1 MAFKTALILAAI
13 AQLLAAGLA
22 LRINFRY
29 RIYSAWFLLSA
40 AASVGAILRLTTLS
54 EVWTENPT
62 LLTDRTLWLSAIAS
76 LLASILLLGGMAL
89 IEPFFVRISEAEK
102 TLRQEHGK
110 LATIVRAT
118 EEELKLAQRIQKRLL
133 PSNDVRLPHVDVHG
147 QSLAAEWTSGDYFDY
162 LPLQGGEFAVVIADV
177 CGHGLGP
184 ALLMSSTRASL
195 RGLSPTQA
203 DVGELLSHGNRAVVD
218 CVSSSEF
225 VTVFAAR
232 YVPLERALHY
242 AGAGHVA
249 YLLRNDGHG
258 KLLEAQT
265 PPLGIL
271 PDLVVETQQFSPI
284 EPGEIVILVTDG
296 ILELRN
302 TAEEMFGET
311 RLFETINHC
320 RHKPAKEIVEQLIA
334 SATSF
339 ADGRE
344 QQDDIT
350 VVIMKVRDT
359 E

>member
-22 LRINFRY
+22 LRINLRY

-40 AASVGAILRLTTLS
+40 AASVGAIMRLTTLS

-62 LLTDRTLWLSAIAS
+62 LYSDRTLWLSAIAS

-89 IEPFFVRISEAEK
+89 IEPFFIRISEAEK
-102 TLRQEHGK
+102 TLRQEHRQ
-110 LATIVRAT
+110 LATIVQAT

-133 PSNDVRLPHVDVHG
+133 PSSDVQLPHVDVYG

-162 LPLQGGEFAVVIADV
+162 LPLRGGETAVVVADV

-203 DVGELLSHGNRAVVD
+203 DVGELLTHGNRAVVD
-218 CVSSSEF
+218 CVSASEF

-232 YVPLERALHY
+232 YDSLKRTLHY

-249 YLLRNDGHG
+249 YLLRSDGTGH
-258 KLLEAQT
+258 LLEAQT

-271 PDLVVETQQFSPI
+271 PELTVETQQLPDI
-284 EPGEIVILVTDG
+284 ETGEILILVTDG

-302 TAEEMFGET
+302 STEEMFGES
-311 RLFETINHC
+311 RLLQTINDS
-320 RHKPAKEIVEQLIA
+320 RHATAKAIVDDLIA
-334 SATSF
+334 AATRF
-339 ADGRE
+339 ANGRV

-350 VVIMKVRDT
+350 VVIMKIS
-359 E
+359 